1 MYFLCVASAA
11 HFLFIGEFFMSFH
24 ENFKAARKNLK
35 LTQQELGDMLGL
47 DRSAIAHYESGS
59 SFPLMKN
66 IQKIC
71 EVLGVSIEELMK

>member
-1 MYFLCVASAA
+1 
-11 HFLFIGEFFMSFH
+11 
-24 ENFKAARKNLK
+24 
-35 LTQQELGDMLGL
+35 MLGL

>member
-1 MYFLCVASAA
+1 
-11 HFLFIGEFFMSFH
+11 MSFH
-24 ENFKAARKNLK
+24 ENFKAARKKLK

-47 DRSAIAHYESGS
+47 DRSASAHYESGS